1 MAAPDTRKITT
12 SDDLG
17 EWVRENGRTALITAG
32 LVAAAAVGT
41 WLYIASEKRKE
52 EFASQALM
60 QARGEAESGN
70 LPLAA
75 TDLTRLIERFGGTK
89 SADQAVILLNQTRL
103 IQGQR
108 DIAINALRQF
118 VSARHGEEVKASAYA
133 LMGGA
138 LEDAGKSRD
147 AAEAFHQASQN
158 ARLDFLKAQYL
169 IDAGRAFT
177 AAKDTVA
184 ARTAYGEVLN
194 KYGRLDQAAEARVR
208 MAEIGGVVPPP
219 PPPDSSASSIAG

>member
-1 MAAPDTRKITT
+1 MAAPDSSKRI
-12 SDDLG
+12 SSGDDLSD
-17 EWVRENGRTALITAG
+17 WIRDNGRTALITAG

-41 WLYIASEKRKE
+41 WLYIASQNRKE

-60 QARGEAESGN
+60 QARSEAESGN

-75 TDLTRLIERFGGTK
+75 TDLTRLAERFGGTN

-103 IQGQR
+103 LQGQR

-118 VSARHGEEVKASAYA
+118 VSGRHSDYVKASAYA
-133 LMGGA
+133 LMAGA
-138 LEDAGKSRD
+138 LEDAGKSRE

-177 AAKDTVA
+177 AARDTTA
-184 ARTAYGEVLN
+184 AKTAYGEVLS

-208 MAEIGGVVPPP
+208 MAEIGGVVPPLP
-219 PPPDSSASSIAG
+219 SLIDSLSGR

>member
-1 MAAPDTRKITT
+1 MAAPDSARKISS
-12 SDDLG
+12 SDDFG
-17 EWVRENGRTALITAG
+17 QWIKENGRTAAIAAG
-32 LVAAAAVGT
+32 LVAAAAVGI
-41 WLYIASEKRKE
+41 WLYIASESRKE

-70 LPLAA
+70 LPLAG
-75 TDLTRLIERFGGTK
+75 TDLTRLIERFDGTK

-103 IQGQR
+103 VQGQR
-108 DIAINALRQF
+108 DVAINALRQF
-118 VSARHGEEVKASAYA
+118 VSGRHADYVKASAYA

-138 LEDAGKSRD
+138 LEDAGRSRE

-177 AAKDTVA
+177 AAKDTTA
-184 ARTAYGEVLN
+184 ARTAYGEVLS

-208 MAEIGGVVPPP
+208 MAEIGGAVPPAP
-219 PPPDSSASSIAG
+219 PADSST